1 MAKHRHRTFEMFDTY
16 CEAARALESKSLQ
29 RAVRQSHETDEDWTF
44 QCLVVSRDGRLI
56 QVTFKS
62 PNRPE
67 QDQVRDLRAD
77 FTRLADSL
85 VNDSPVL
92 MDFEGLEEF
101 SARSVDELALFLRK
115 LRSKGSR
122 IALCNLGPA
131 VRASF
136 FPTRICERD

>member
-16 CEAARALESKSLQ
+16 AEAARSLESKSLQ
-29 RAVRQSHETDEDWTF
+29 KAVQQSHETDEVWTF
-44 QCLVVSRDGRLI
+44 QCLTVSHDARVI

-62 PNRPE
+62 PNHPE
-67 QDQVRDLRAD
+67 QDQVRNLRAD
-77 FTRLADSL
+77 FAQLADSL

-122 IALCNLGPA
+122 MALCNLGPA
-131 VRASF
+131 VWASF
-136 FPTRICERD
+136 FPNRVCERA

>member
-16 CEAARALESKSLQ
+16 DEAARSLESRSLQ
-29 RAVRQSHETDEDWTF
+29 KVDQQSHEPDEVWTF
-44 QCLVVSRDGRLI
+44 QCLTVSRDGRVI
-56 QVTFKS
+56 QVNFNS

-67 QDQVRDLRAD
+67 HNQVHNLRAD
-77 FTRLADSL
+77 FTQLADSL

-101 SARSVDELALFLRK
+101 SASSVDELALFLRK
-115 LRSKGSR
+115 LRSKGGR
-122 IALCNLGPA
+122 MAPCNLGPA

-136 FPTRICERD
+136 FPSPVCERS

>member
-16 CEAARALESKSLQ
+16 NEAARALESKSSQ
-29 RAVRQSHETDEDWTF
+29 KVVQQSHETDEVWTF
-44 QCLVVSRDGRLI
+44 QRLMVSRSGRVI
-56 QVTFKS
+56 HVTFQS
-62 PNRPE
+62 PNRLE
-67 QDQVRDLRAD
+67 QDHARELRAD
-77 FTRLADSL
+77 FAKLADSL

-101 SARSVDELALFLRK
+101 SARCVDELALFLRK
-115 LRSKGSR
+115 LQSKGSR

-136 FPTRICERD
+136 FPSRVCEGA